1 MTTKV
6 VIKNQTLTSFGGI
19 YHIEDEY
26 TRLFADIID
35 HDLGLRSKLSGFQY
49 NEILRALTMVYFCGG
64 DHLEDITKL
73 CPDLRLRPD
82 ARIPSSDTIARGLK
96 ELAENNIVY
105 TSKSGQEYAYNACE
119 KSNGLLL
126 DMLLRTGQLKKGQAV
141 TLDFDHQFIPTEKY
155 DAKYSYKK
163 SKGYFPGIAT
173 VGGLIVGVE
182 NRDGNAN
189 VRFRQERTL
198 QRMFNRL
205 SERDIT
211 VAYFR
216 ADCGSFSED
225 IVRTV
230 FGHTLHFYIRALNC
244 QSRQSEFDAHN
255 GWKDVEINYEKI
267 QVASFRFKEFMEDS
281 NLRLVVQ
288 RTEVKSKE
296 DETDLF
302 GKRYVY
308 RAILTDDWE
317 KSEEEV
323 VRFYNAR
330 GASERNF
337 DMQNNDFGW
346 KHLPFS
352 FMKENAVFLL
362 VMAMAKN
369 FYLYIVEK
377 LSGKGV
383 EGLSPT
389 SRMKR
394 LLFTFVIVPAKWVKT
409 GRRWILNL
417 YTKKTYYRYIDT

>member
-1 MTTKV
+1 MATKLT
-6 VIKNQTLTSFGGI
+6 IKNQTLTSFGGI
-19 YHIEDEY
+19 YFIEDEY
-26 TRLFADIID
+26 TRLFADCID
-35 HDLGLRSKLSGFQY
+35 HSLGLRSKLLGYQY
-49 NEILRALTMVYFCGG
+49 SEILRALTMVYFCGG

-73 CPDLRLRPD
+73 GHDLRLRPD

-96 ELAENNIVY
+96 ELTEENIIY
-105 TSKSGQEYAYNACE
+105 TSKSGNDYAYNACA
-119 KSNGLLL
+119 KLNGLLL

-155 DAKYSYKK
+155 DAQYSYKK

-189 VRFRQERTL
+189 VRFRQEDTL
-198 QRMFNRL
+198 QRIFTRL
-205 SERDIT
+205 SEHDIA

-244 QSRQSEFDAHN
+244 QSRESEFASHN

-296 DETDLF
+296 GEKDLF

-323 VRFYNAR
+323 VRFYNTR

-369 FYLYIVEK
+369 FYLYLVEK
-377 LSGKGV
+377 LSRKGV
-383 EGLSPT
+383 AGLSPT

-394 LLFTFVIVPAKWVKT
+394 LLFTFVIVPGKWIKT